1 MSTLPSALN
10 LSDIAPGLE
19 YRDGIWYAKTAA
31 AISYPDSGNAECYAI
46 EDDSFWFQHRN
57 RCLLTLMNKFP
68 PAGRLFDI
76 GGGNGYQAKLFQ
88 ASGLAVTLLEA
99 GSDGVQHAKQRG
111 VKELICS
118 TLEQAQ
124 FLPGTLPA
132 VGVFDVVEHIE
143 DDQPFL
149 QQLHAAMQSAGRL
162 YLTVPAYQWLWS
174 NEDVR
179 AGHWRR
185 YTIRSISS
193 RLRQAGFTIE
203 YASYLFSPLPLPI
216 LISRRFF
223 KQISSTKQHRPKVN
237 WLGFEITLLRWG
249 WRIPFGSSCVIVAK
263 KI

>member
-1 MSTLPSALN
+1 MSTQPSAPN
-10 LSDIAPGLE
+10 LSVIAPGLE
-19 YRDGIWYAKTAA
+19 YRDGIWSAKTPA
-31 AISYPDSGNAECYAI
+31 AISYPDSGNAECYAL

-57 RCLLTLMNKFP
+57 RSLLTLMKKFP
-68 PAGRLFDI
+68 PPGQLVDI

-88 ASGLAVTLLEA
+88 ESGLAVTLLEA
-99 GSDGVQHAKQRG
+99 GVEGVQHAQQRG

-143 DDQPFL
+143 DDQTFL
-149 QQLHAAMQSAGRL
+149 QQLHTVIQPAGRL
-162 YLTVPAYQWLWS
+162 YVTVPAYQWLWS

-179 AGHWRR
+179 AGHFRR
-185 YTIRSISS
+185 YTIRSLSK
-193 RLRQAGFTIE
+193 RLHQAGFTIE

-216 LISRRFF
+216 LIGRRFF
-223 KQISSTKQHRPKVN
+223 KKLSSPKQHHSKAD
-237 WLGFEITLLRWG
+237 WLGFEIALLRLG
-249 WRIPFGSSCVIVAK
+249 WRIPFGSSCVIVAR